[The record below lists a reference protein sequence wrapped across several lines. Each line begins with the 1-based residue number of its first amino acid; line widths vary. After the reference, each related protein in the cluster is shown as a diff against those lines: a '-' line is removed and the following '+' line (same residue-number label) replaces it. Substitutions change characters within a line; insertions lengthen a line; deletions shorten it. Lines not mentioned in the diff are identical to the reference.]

1 MEIKWKEI
9 TSENQHFLE
18 TVNKFYDQI
27 FPLNVREPHQLFVK
41 SLTQAMNGRNNY
53 HLLAGF
59 DGEQLVSFVAGHY
72 FSTVNSGYIVYIATD
87 PYVRG
92 RGIGMQTLQAI
103 EHLLINDA
111 YSAGYSNLGAIILE
125 TEKADLALNDKSK
138 RDCMKRNHF
147 YEKNQFEL
155 CEGISYVQ
163 PPLYPGE
170 QPVPLNLFVKNFQ
183 EERNVN
189 QIKELIKAIYRE
201 KYERIN
207 GIDKIVLEDCLASMG
222 CTEQMSKTK

>member
-9 TSENQHFLE
+9 TCDNQHFLE
-18 TVNKFYDQI
+18 TVKKFYDQV
-27 FPLNVREPHQLFVK
+27 FTLNVREPHQLFLK
-41 SLTQAMNGRNNY
+41 SLIQATTGRNNY

-59 DGEQLVSFVAGHY
+59 DGEQLVSFAAGHY
-72 FSTVNSGYIVYIATD
+72 FTDVNSGYIVYIATE

-92 RGIGMQTLQAI
+92 RGIGMQTLQAF

-111 YSAGYSNLGAIILE
+111 YSAGYANLGAIILE
-125 TEKADLALNDKSK
+125 TEKADLALDDMSK

-163 PPLYPGE
+163 PPLHPGE
-170 QPVPLNLFVKNFQ
+170 QPVPLNLFVKNLQ
-183 EERNVN
+183 NKQSVN
-189 QIKELIKAIYRE
+189 QIKELIKVMYRE

-207 GIDKIVLEDCLASMG
+207 GIDKLVLEDCLTFMG
-222 CTEQMSKTK
+222 CAEQMSKIK